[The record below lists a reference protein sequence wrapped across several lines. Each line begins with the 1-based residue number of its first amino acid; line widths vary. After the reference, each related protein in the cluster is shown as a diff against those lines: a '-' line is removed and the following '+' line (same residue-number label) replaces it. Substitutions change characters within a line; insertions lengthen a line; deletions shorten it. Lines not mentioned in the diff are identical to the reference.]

1 MSAATTVQ
9 AYERL
14 KDALG
19 RFGRF
24 RLRWRR
30 LHGLGHF
37 ILSVPGMLLGW
48 VLLDAA
54 AGLPA
59 WPLLITFVLALGWS
73 AWKTI
78 ALLAPLVRMRMD
90 LESEARAAERLHGS
104 LDNRLIGSLQLGRD
118 LAAGSGHPDTRR
130 FVERL
135 VDHAA
140 AGLES
145 VHLEGL
151 LDLRDARRALG
162 LALAVALAWAALA
175 FGAPQVLQQR
185 MVRLH
190 DAYAVA
196 WETLF
201 PVELEVLPGDIA
213 VVRGS
218 AVRLELSVRGAMRRE
233 AGITLEDAASGER
246 QTHALTL
253 VDGRVTFVV
262 ENAQAA
268 FRYVFGY
275 GERTASSFEV
285 KVGDLPVV
293 QAIHFE
299 ITPPSYTGAPNYTL
313 TGLVPKLAGLPGTEV
328 LVSFKA
334 NTNLHGE
341 RSQIVWQDG
350 TRQALQISGRFGHFT
365 FRMQEPGRVAIHLTG
380 EYGKG
385 FEMPHPVA
393 FDIELLSDRP
403 PSARI
408 ELKQKKILLLA
419 DQAAAFGFGWKA
431 EDDFG
436 VTEVRLSYKIDTV
449 DEFLDRKPREGSAT
463 RVIDPVRDRVQGVFK
478 DIFKELQPPL
488 EPGDRVRLELF
499 ATDNNT
505 ETGPGVGRS
514 EQIELVVV
522 RPDLSGFVD
531 KGFALGGL
539 EGALGL
545 EKLQRL
551 ERAKDLLVTPPK
563 NVRNEP
569 EMKVVRAE
577 LKAEGSAAA
586 PPARHEDATSRY
598 FDALSRAGQK

>member
-9 AYERL
+9 AFERL

-30 LHGLGHF
+30 LHGIGRF
-37 ILSVPGMLLGW
+37 IIGVPGMLLGW

-54 AGLPA
+54 TEMPA
-59 WPLLITFVLALGWS
+59 WPLLITFALATAWCM
-73 AWKTI
+73 WKTV
-78 ALLAPLVRMRMD
+78 ALLAPLLRMRLD
-90 LESEARAAERLHGS
+90 LEAEAREAERLHGS
-104 LDNRLIGSLQLGRD
+104 LDNRLIGSLQLGRE
-118 LAAGSGHPDTRR
+118 LAAGSGHPETRR

-135 VDHAA
+135 VDQAA

-145 VHLEGL
+145 LHLESL
-151 LDLRDARRALG
+151 LDLRDARRVLG
-162 LALAVALAWAALA
+162 MALAVALTWTVLA
-175 FGAPQVLQQR
+175 FAAPHVLQLR
-185 MVRLH
+185 MERLR

-201 PVELEVLPGDIA
+201 PVEMEVLPGDIA

-218 AVRLELSVRGAMRRE
+218 TVRLELIVRGAMRRE
-233 AGITLEDAASGER
+233 AEVTLEDTASGER
-246 QTHALTL
+246 QSHALTL
-253 VDGRVTFVV
+253 VDGRVEFLVA
-262 ENAQAA
+262 NAQAA
-268 FRYVFGY
+268 FRYTFGY

-299 ITPPSYTGAPNYTL
+299 ITPPPYTGAPNYTL
-313 TGLVPKLAGLPGTEV
+313 TGMVPKLSGLPGTEV

-341 RSQIVWQDG
+341 WSQVTWQDG

-365 FRMQEPGRVAIHLTG
+365 FRLQEPGRAAIHLTG

-385 FEMPHPVA
+385 FEMPTPVA

-436 VTEVRLSYKIDTV
+436 VTEVRMSYKIDTV

-463 RVIDPVRDRVQGVFK
+463 RVVDPVRDRVQGVFK